1 MTKILPKHFR
11 VNDSLE
17 ADHESGFHEKY
28 PHPDCSL
35 CQAVEKTKSNGPA
48 HLRIGVVKAGRRIND
63 QRGNPGH
70 TVCGAALTDKDIV
83 PSDLRRLKAG
93 DAAKYDLCRTCLA
106 TEMNRLRQVARDCT
120 AQGRHDLA
128 TDAANKEWAIKKILM
143 GGAR

>member
-1 MTKILPKHFR
+1 M
-11 VNDSLE
+11 
-17 ADHESGFHEKY
+17 A
-28 PHPDCSL
+28 
-35 CQAVEKTKSNGPA
+35 A

-93 DAAKYDLCRTCLA
+93 DAAKYDLCRECLRLE
-106 TEMNRLRQVARDCT
+106 TIRLRQTARDCT

-128 TDAANKEWAIKKILM
+128 TDASNKAWAIERVM
-143 GGAR
+143 MEGRS